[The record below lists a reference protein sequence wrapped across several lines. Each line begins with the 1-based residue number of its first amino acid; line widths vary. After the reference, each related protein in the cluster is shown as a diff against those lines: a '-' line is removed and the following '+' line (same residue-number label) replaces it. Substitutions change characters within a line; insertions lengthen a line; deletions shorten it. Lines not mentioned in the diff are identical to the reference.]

1 MKKKIPV
8 IVVSGFLGSGK
19 TTFLRYLLKKSNKK
33 FGLII
38 NEFGDVGIDGDLIK
52 SCVKC
57 DESEESEEG
66 CVIELNNGCLCCTV
80 QDDFVPSIK
89 ALLEFNPLIESIIIE
104 TSGLALPIPLIQAL
118 NWPEIR
124 NQQDLNLEP
133 DIHGQDISGNEY
145 VKFDLN
151 GFNFSESNLEGA
163 VFNNSKLQNS
173 KFNGANLRDALAYAT
188 DFTDA
193 DLSDVNFTNA
203 LLMESNFEG
212 AKIDGADFTD
222 AVLSRTQQKQL
233 CAIAN
238 GKNSSTGE
246 STEYSLGC

>member
-1 MKKKIPV
+1 ML
-8 IVVSGFLGSGK
+8 F
-19 TTFLRYLLKKSNKK
+19 
-33 FGLII
+33 
-38 NEFGDVGIDGDLIK
+38 VGIL
-52 SCVKC
+52 
-57 DESEESEEG
+57 
-66 CVIELNNGCLCCTV
+66 
-80 QDDFVPSIK
+80 F
-89 ALLEFNPLIESIIIE
+89 FNSVNSAWAKRP
-104 TSGLALPIPLIQAL
+104 
-118 NWPEIR
+118 PEIR

-133 DIHGQDISGNEY
+133 DMHGQDLSGNEY

-163 VFNNSKLQNS
+163 VFNNSKLQNQS
-173 KFNGANLRDALAYAT
+173 LLEQFKRCTSLCNRLYRC
-188 DFTDA
+188 

-238 GKNSSTGE
+238 GTNSSTGE